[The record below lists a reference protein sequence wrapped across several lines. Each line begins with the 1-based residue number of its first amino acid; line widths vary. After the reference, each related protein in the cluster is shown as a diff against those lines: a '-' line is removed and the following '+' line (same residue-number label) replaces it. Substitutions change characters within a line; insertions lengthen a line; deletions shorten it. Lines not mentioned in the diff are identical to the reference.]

1 MRICA
6 PFVLLYVYNKMT
18 SYSEYYKFIVDDSD
32 GDSSIGGDDGGGG
45 DGGGGDDGCLD
56 TRWITEYENQF
67 LLSDYDSFLKKDIT
81 RVSFQF
87 IYLDRGK
94 KSIEFV
100 IPMTEPY
107 HLQTTNQITQNELLR
122 IIHIYQNI
130 RMKENKKYYNFHSLL
145 LYDFKMPE
153 NEDNDIR
160 WVSDYLSSSRDDE
173 EYDRIVEYTNL
184 LSFDTI
190 YFSPLISMFHDL
202 IGFTVV
208 LYED

>member
-1 MRICA
+1 
-6 PFVLLYVYNKMT
+6 MT

-32 GDSSIGGDDGGGG
+32 GDSSIGDDDGGGG
-45 DGGGGDDGCLD
+45 GGGGGGYLD
-56 TRWITEYENQF
+56 TQWITDYENQF
-67 LLSDYDSFLKKDIT
+67 LLSDYDSFLKKDIL

-87 IYLDRGK
+87 IYLDREK

-107 HLQTTNQITQNELLR
+107 PLQTANQITQNELLR
-122 IIHIYQNI
+122 IIHKYQNI
-130 RMKENKKYYNFHSLL
+130 RMKETKKYYNFHSLL

>member
-1 MRICA
+1 
-6 PFVLLYVYNKMT
+6 MT